1 MDFKGNLLN
10 DVNLPNNF
18 KILPFLNSDIL
29 DLERYILMSDNV
41 NYYKHLLHIYENLY
55 SLRLLPFEARVKP
68 IKKLINYF
76 KKYLSNEVDAGIK
89 QVLDV
94 QQMLFEAY
102 SEAMHFESSYELLYS
117 AFCKARDQLK
127 YEPSSFIGFGDLLE
141 QIPCKSSP
149 ETIIYL
155 LSKDDVSIDHLVRL
169 HLAEHNAI
177 LHPEVLHHISE
188 SFEKFTF

>member
-1 MDFKGNLLN
+1 MS
-10 DVNLPNNF
+10 NNA
-18 KILPFLNSDIL
+18 
-29 DLERYILMSDNV
+29 

-68 IKKLINYF
+68 IKILINYF

-89 QVLDV
+89 QVINV

-127 YEPSSFIGFGDLLE
+127 HEPSSFKGFGDLLE

-149 ETIIYL
+149 DTIIYL
-155 LSKDDVSIDHLVRL
+155 LSKDDVSIDHLVHL